1 MDFISP
7 DNLEQITPQFQY
19 FTLLLQSFVQIC
31 IIVRIKINTIAINMD
46 AKIYGEKNEDF
57 TGFTGNTLNVLGV

>member
-1 MDFISP
+1 MSP

-31 IIVRIKINTIAINMD
+31 IIVRIKISGTTKHENYQVVGSIFI
-46 AKIYGEKNEDF
+46 
-57 TGFTGNTLNVLGV
+57 